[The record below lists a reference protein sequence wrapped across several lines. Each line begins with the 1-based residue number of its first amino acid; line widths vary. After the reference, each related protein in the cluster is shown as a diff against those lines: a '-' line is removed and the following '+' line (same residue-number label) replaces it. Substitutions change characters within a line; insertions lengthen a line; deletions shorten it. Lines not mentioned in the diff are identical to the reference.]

1 MTRILVTGGTGQVGS
16 ELRALIPDATFISS
30 KDCDL
35 LVKKNITDMI
45 LDVKPEIVIHTAAR
59 VGGIIDNIAHQSEY
73 YAENVLMDTNLIDS
87 CLSANVGK
95 FIGILSTCAYP
106 DIASSYPMKE
116 SELHNG
122 IPSSSNLS
130 YGIAKRGM
138 AVYIDAI
145 RNQYKLQYC
154 YVIPCNLYGV
164 HDKFNQKS
172 HFIGALLMK
181 IYQAQQ
187 ENRKNIVLFGTGSPL
202 RQVLYAKDLARV
214 IVEMVKRG
222 SYENFNIAGAENLSI
237 DDYAQIILSGL
248 GFTDWTITY
257 DSAMPD
263 GQYRKDV
270 DLGKFMKLFPDF
282 ECTPLLTGVKEVY
295 LSLQNVKR

>member
-1 MTRILVTGGTGQVGS
+1 MGRILVTGGTGQVGS
-16 ELRALIPDATFISS
+16 ELGALIPHATFVST

-35 LVKKNITDMI
+35 LVKKNVMEMI
-45 LDVKPEIVIHTAAR
+45 LDLKPDIVIHTAAR

-73 YAENVLMDTNLIDS
+73 YSENVLMDTNLIDS

-106 DIASSYPMKE
+106 DVASSYPMKE
-116 SELHNG
+116 SEMHNG

-164 HDKFNQKS
+164 HDKFNEKS

-187 ENRKNIVLFGTGSPL
+187 ENRRNIVLFGTGSPL

-214 IVEMVKRG
+214 IVEMVESG
-222 SYENFNIAGAENLSI
+222 NYENFNVASNENLSI
-237 DDYAQIILSGL
+237 NDYAQSILRGL

-270 DLGKFMKLFPDF
+270 DSEKFMKLFPHF
-282 ECTPLLTGVKEVY
+282 EFTPLLTGINEVY
-295 LSLQNVKR
+295 QSLQNVRS